1 MTSLDPEEINRVKD
15 QPVKCTN
22 CKLTV
27 MVRPQDAVIQSP
39 KRPAE
44 CLITY
49 FNPHSI
55 LRESA
60 TKYSSCL

>member
-27 MVRPQDAVIQSP
+27 MVRPEGKVCPVCESSLT
-39 KRPAE
+39 RPAK
-44 CLITY
+44 
-49 FNPHSI
+49 P
-55 LRESA
+55 
-60 TKYSSCL
+60 